1 MFKINNQELKTIFLN
16 IEQNKNKGIEKL
28 YIKYNKVIYGIAFSI
43 LKNKEDSE
51 DIVQIVFT
59 KIYELDNQKLPSNN
73 ESSWLYSLT
82 KNETINFLKK
92 KNNNICLDQLYE
104 IEDQNNEIDKSIDK
118 LCFNKIIKKLNAKEQ
133 EIISLKL
140 LSNFSFDEIS
150 KLINQPVGTV
160 KWRYYKSLHSI
171 KLIIGNLAMFV
182 VTFSIGIK
190 TILSTVKPQY
200 NQQEITQDMQNE
212 TISQNTIRDDES
224 SYNSITQEQS
234 KNSSNTLDNA
244 ILQDIY
250 EKENNTIYNE
260 TENIIVE
267 NETNQET
274 VNSNTTN
281 NTYIGTGFIGISILF
296 LIISIIFFIKYQLKN
311 RKKLSK

>member
-1 MFKINNQELKTIFLN
+1 
-16 IEQNKNKGIEKL
+16 
-28 YIKYNKVIYGIAFSI
+28 
-43 LKNKEDSE
+43 
-51 DIVQIVFT
+51 
-59 KIYELDNQKLPSNN
+59 
-73 ESSWLYSLT
+73 
-82 KNETINFLKK
+82 
-92 KNNNICLDQLYE
+92 
-104 IEDQNNEIDKSIDK
+104 
-118 LCFNKIIKKLNAKEQ
+118 
-133 EIISLKL
+133 
-140 LSNFSFDEIS
+140 
-150 KLINQPVGTV
+150 
-160 KWRYYKSLHSI
+160 
-171 KLIIGNLAMFV
+171 MFV

-260 TENIIVE
+260 TEQ
-267 NETNQET
+267 NETNQEA

-281 NTYIGTGFIGISILF
+281 NTYIGAGFIGISILF

>member
-1 MFKINNQELKTIFLN
+1 
-16 IEQNKNKGIEKL
+16 
-28 YIKYNKVIYGIAFSI
+28 
-43 LKNKEDSE
+43 
-51 DIVQIVFT
+51 
-59 KIYELDNQKLPSNN
+59 
-73 ESSWLYSLT
+73 
-82 KNETINFLKK
+82 
-92 KNNNICLDQLYE
+92 
-104 IEDQNNEIDKSIDK
+104 
-118 LCFNKIIKKLNAKEQ
+118 
-133 EIISLKL
+133 
-140 LSNFSFDEIS
+140 
-150 KLINQPVGTV
+150 
-160 KWRYYKSLHSI
+160 
-171 KLIIGNLAMFV
+171 MFV

-260 TENIIVE
+260 TEQ
-267 NETNQET
+267 NETNQEA